1 MRSPPVRGLRLGVV
15 LRASEERCEIIGHG
29 RISALGYAAFF
40 PTPRADRVSP
50 GHLVAGTAAPD
61 GTELVVWRWFDAVV
75 LGEEGGLV
83 RLWEQAHGEV
93 LARPRALGRT
103 PLPDCPARTGGSPDR
118 RSPEPRTPRST
129 WTRCDAFFSLTDCG
143 TTSPEPG
150 TPGRYRAVS
159 PVGRSTLVP

>member
-1 MRSPPVRGLRLGVV
+1 VRSPPVRGLRLGVV

-40 PTPRADRVSP
+40 PTPGADRVSP

-83 RLWEQAHGEV
+83 RLWEPAHGEV
-93 LARPRALGRT
+93 LARPRSVRRWQPGTRAYAAAG
-103 PLPDCPARTGGSPDR
+103 LPGADWWVAGPA
-118 RSPEPRTPRST
+118 EPRAE
-129 WTRCDAFFSLTDCG
+129 DAEVDLYEVRRLLLAHGLWDHLT
-143 TTSPEPG
+143 
-150 TPGRYRAVS
+150 
-159 PVGRSTLVP
+159 